1 MTAAGHQKYVQIKCI
16 FTPDMAFEYYV
27 IQKHIE
33 F

>member
-16 FTPDMAFEYYV
+16 FMHDMAFEYYV
-27 IQKHIE
+27 IQINIE